1 MYINLQVS
9 IFSKKD
15 VNKKEVMM
23 ITVIKAVAVFYFF
36 FIVYPCRYLNFT
48 RHWDMHR
55 HRQAES
61 RMSRYR
67 SSS

>member
-1 MYINLQVS
+1 
-9 IFSKKD
+9 
-15 VNKKEVMM
+15 M